1 MLRTQ
6 RAAGAGRRSQEGDV
20 KLFARAGAVTD
31 ITPDQLRGYMAEHD
45 EQEYQLVDVRQPEE
59 YQQGHIPG
67 ALLIPVGDF
76 EARRTE
82 VEKLA
87 DRKAIFYC
95 RSGVRSLRA
104 ATWASQVSELPE
116 VFHLLGGFNTW
127 GGMSLPDFPRLK
139 ALDLTGD
146 VESLL
151 RQAFDLEKGTY
162 RLYEL
167 LAEKY
172 AGPVAGAVSRL
183 ARAELIHGQV
193 VHRLLVEAA
202 EGGVPDF
209 ETLFEQTPGQL
220 VESGESY
227 DELVRRAQ
235 ALEGQGALAILEFAA
250 DIELNAYDLYK
261 SLAGSAAGEE
271 TRAVLVD
278 LSQQEKH
285 HAEGVLAAL
294 GRLAALD

>member
-1 MLRTQ
+1 MELFAQ
-6 RAAGAGRRSQEGDV
+6 AGAITDV
-20 KLFARAGAVTD
+20 
-31 ITPDQLRGYMAEHD
+31 TPDQLRGYMAERD
-45 EQEYQLVDVRQPEE
+45 EREYQLVDVRQPEE

-67 ALLIPVGDF
+67 ALLIPVGEF
-76 EARRTE
+76 EARRAE

-95 RSGVRSLRA
+95 RSGVRSSRA
-104 ATWASQVSELPE
+104 AAWASQGSELPE
-116 VFHLLGGFNTW
+116 VFNLVGGFSAW
-127 GGMSLPDFPRLK
+127 GGVSLPGFPRLK
-139 ALDLTGD
+139 ALDLAGD

-193 VHRLLVEAA
+193 VHRLLVQAA
-202 EGGVPDF
+202 EGQVPDF
-209 ETLFEQTPGQL
+209 DTLFEQTPGQL

-227 DELVRRAQ
+227 DELVRRAL
-235 ALEGQGALAILEFAA
+235 ALEGQGAAAILEFAA
-250 DIELNAYDLYK
+250 EIELNAYDLYK
-261 SLAGSAAGEE
+261 NLAGSASSEE
-271 TRAVLVD
+271 ARGALID

-285 HAEGVLAAL
+285 HAEGVLTAL
-294 GRLAALD
+294 GRLAALG

>member
-1 MLRTQ
+1 V
-6 RAAGAGRRSQEGDV
+6 E
-20 KLFARAGAVTD
+20 LFSRAGAVTD
-31 ITPDQLRGYMAEHD
+31 VTADQLRGYLAERD
-45 EQEYQLVDVRQPEE
+45 EHEYQLVDVRQPEE

-67 ALLIPVGDF
+67 ALLIPVGEF
-76 EARRTE
+76 ESRRVE

-104 ATWASQVSELPE
+104 THWAAHVFELPQ
-116 VFHLLGGFNTW
+116 VFNLLGGFNAW
-127 GGMSLPDFPRLK
+127 GGASIPDFPRFE
-139 ALDLTGD
+139 ALDLEGD

-151 RQAFDLEKGTY
+151 RQAFDLEKGTH

-183 ARAELIHGQV
+183 ARAELVHGQV
-193 VHRLLVEAA
+193 VHRLLVQVA
-202 EGGVPDF
+202 EGEVPDF
-209 ETLFEQTPGQL
+209 DTLFEQTPGQL

-227 DELVRRAQ
+227 DEVVERAL
-235 ALEGQGALAILEFAA
+235 ALEGQGALAMLEFAA

-261 SLAGSAAGEE
+261 NLAASASTEEASAA
-271 TRAVLVD
+271 LID

-285 HAEGVLAAL
+285 HAEGVLTAL
-294 GRLAALD
+294 GSLAALD

>member
-1 MLRTQ
+1 MFP
-6 RAAGAGRRSQEGDV
+6 AGWRRQEGDV
-20 KLFARAGAVTD
+20 ELFAQAGVITDVTS
-31 ITPDQLRGYMAEHD
+31 DQLRGYLAERD
-45 EQEYQLVDVRQPEE
+45 EHEYQLVDVRQPEE

-67 ALLIPVGDF
+67 ALLVPVGEF
-76 EARRTE
+76 ESRRAE

-104 ATWASQVSELPE
+104 AGWASQDFELAQ
-116 VFHLLGGFNTW
+116 VFNVLGGFNAW
-127 GGMSLPDFPRLK
+127 EGVSIPDFPRLK
-139 ALDLTGD
+139 ALDLGGD

-151 RQAFDLEKGTY
+151 RQAFDLEKGTH

-167 LAEKY
+167 VAEKY
-172 AGPVAGAVSRL
+172 AGAVAGAVSRL
-183 ARAELIHGQV
+183 ARAELVHGQV
-193 VHRLLVEAA
+193 VHRLLVQVA

-209 ETLFEQTPGQL
+209 DTLFEQTPGRL

-227 DELVRRAQ
+227 AEVVERAL
-235 ALEGQGALAILEFAA
+235 ALEGQGAVAILEFAA

-261 SLAGSAAGEE
+261 NLAASASSQEASAA
-271 TRAVLVD
+271 LID

-285 HAEGVLAAL
+285 HAEGVLTAL
-294 GRLAALD
+294 GSLAALD

>member
-1 MLRTQ
+1 M
-6 RAAGAGRRSQEGDV
+6 E
-20 KLFARAGAVTD
+20 LFAQAGAVTD
-31 ITPDQLRGYMAEHD
+31 VTPEQLRGYMADRD
-45 EQEYQLVDVRQPEE
+45 EREYQLVDVRQPEE
-59 YQQGHIPG
+59 YRQGHIPG
-67 ALLIPVGDF
+67 ALLISVGEF
-76 EARRTE
+76 EARRAE

-95 RSGVRSLRA
+95 RSGVRSSRA
-104 ATWASQVSELPE
+104 AAWASQVSELPE
-116 VFHLLGGFNTW
+116 VFHLVGGFSAW
-127 GGMSLPDFPRLK
+127 GGVSIPDFPRLK
-139 ALDLTGD
+139 ALDPAGD

-172 AGPVAGAVSRL
+172 TGPVAAAVSRL

-193 VHRLLVEAA
+193 VHRLLVQAA
-202 EGGVPDF
+202 EGQVPDF
-209 ETLFEQTPGQL
+209 ETLFEQTPGRL

-227 DELVRRAQ
+227 DELVRRAL

-250 DIELNAYDLYK
+250 EIELNAYDLYK
-261 SLAGSAAGEE
+261 NLAGNASSEEARSA
-271 TRAVLVD
+271 LID

-285 HAEGVLAAL
+285 HAEGVLRAL
-294 GRLAALD
+294 GRLAALG

>member
-1 MLRTQ
+1 VDLFAQ
-6 RAAGAGRRSQEGDV
+6 AGAITDV
-20 KLFARAGAVTD
+20 
-31 ITPDQLRGYMAEHD
+31 TPEQLRGYMAERD
-45 EQEYQLVDVRQPEE
+45 EREYQLVDVRQPEE
-59 YQQGHIPG
+59 YRQGHIPG
-67 ALLIPVGDF
+67 ALLIPVAEL
-76 EARRTE
+76 EARRAE

-95 RSGVRSLRA
+95 RSGVRSARA
-104 ATWASQVSELPE
+104 AAWASQVSELPR
-116 VFHLLGGFNTW
+116 VFNLLGGFSAW
-127 GGMSLPDFPRLK
+127 GGVSIPDFPRLK
-139 ALDLTGD
+139 ALELKGD

-183 ARAELIHGQV
+183 ARAELVHGQL
-193 VHRLLVEAA
+193 VHRLLVEVA

-209 ETLFEQTPGQL
+209 DTLFEQTPGQL

-227 DELVRRAQ
+227 EELVRRAL

-261 SLAGSAAGEE
+261 NLAASAAGEE
-271 TRAVLVD
+271 ASAALIE

-294 GRLAALD
+294 GRLVDLG